1 MVRMPSDLSME
12 IQRVATALSAE
23 AWRERGGTAGRTR
36 TATETNVRAKKDWEA
51 DRLITNWTVQ
61 TGGCS
66 TETIWAVAILHIQ
79 VGKVKKTALPKPS
92 HRPNADSPVW
102 LKAHGKLVIDVR
114 A

>member
-1 MVRMPSDLSME
+1 MPSDLSME

-23 AWRERGGTAGRTR
+23 ARRERGGTAGRKR

-61 TGGCS
+61 TRGCS

-79 VGKVKKTALPKPS
+79 VGKVETAALPKPS
-92 HRPNADSPVW
+92 HRPNADSSVW
-102 LKAHGKLVIDVR
+102 LKSHLEEVMDVR